1 MNARRLLA
9 LAGGAAALL
18 ALTPASAQAH
28 LVVTGLGPF
37 YDGVSHFGLSPEDLL
52 PIAAFGLYAG
62 LRGAASAR
70 WALGA
75 LTLGWLAGGTLAIAG
90 VSLPPLGLA
99 AASAALLLLVGGLL
113 ALNRDFGLGACAA
126 GAGVLGL
133 VRGLADLAGASASL
147 PHTLTLVGM
156 TAGGFALFALAAS
169 VTLPMRRLW
178 MIVAARVG
186 GSWVAATGLLLAGWL
201 LRYGAAVQ

>member
-1 MNARRLLA
+1 VNGRRVLVLV
-9 LAGGAAALL
+9 GGAAALL

-62 LRGAASAR
+62 LRGAAQAR
-70 WALGA
+70 WSLGA
-75 LTLGWLAGGTLAIAG
+75 LTLGWIAGGALAMTG
-90 VSLPPLGLA
+90 VSLPAIVLS

-113 ALNRDFGLGACAA
+113 ALNRDFGLRACAV
-126 GAGVLGL
+126 GAGGLGL
-133 VRGLADLAGASASL
+133 VRGLADLTGAGLTA
-147 PHTLTLVGM
+147 PHALTLLGM
-156 TAGGFALFALAAS
+156 AAGGVALFALAAS
-169 VTLPMRRLW
+169 ITLPMRRLW